1 MSDRNTNGEWVG
13 HVHDKRCYPFRSYGM
28 QTVDCYAQHQWAKKM
43 TALLA
48 KEPKSMRGFSFMPK
62 GEVT

>member
-1 MSDRNTNGEWVG
+1 MA
-13 HVHDKRCYPFRSYGM
+13 HQHRCRHNHKCKPFAKYGLSWAD
-28 QTVDCYAQHQWAKKM
+28 TIDCAKQAAWNIKM
-43 TALLA
+43 TKLLT